1 MSDEI
6 KEYEFHSFN
15 EELSTSDDGIKAFTL
30 EDIKKVK
37 EQVSQNF
44 GFERKKSS
52 ENSFRID
59 ERVWE
64 YRGLKQQE
72 ADEKKCDY

>member
-37 EQVSQNF
+37 EQVSPKILA
-44 GFERKKSS
+44 FERKSLL
-52 ENSFRID
+52 RIHF
-59 ERVWE
+59 E
-64 YRGLKQQE
+64 
-72 ADEKKCDY
+72 